1 MGVAIQCQGLTSGD
15 LINMLKYYSCNLFI
29 QEQGNII
36 HGPAHLFLYEDYLF
50 LIYLDQ
56 RNSRSMS
63 C

>member
-1 MGVAIQCQGLTSGD
+1 MGVAIQCQGLTTGD

-36 HGPAHLFLYEDYLF
+36 HGPAHSFLYEDYLF

-56 RNSRSMS
+56 
-63 C
+63 